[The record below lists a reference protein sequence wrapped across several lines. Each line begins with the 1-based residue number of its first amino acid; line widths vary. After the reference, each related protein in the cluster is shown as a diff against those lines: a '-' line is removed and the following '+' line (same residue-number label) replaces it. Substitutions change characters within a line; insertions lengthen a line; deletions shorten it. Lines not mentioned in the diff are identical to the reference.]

1 MSKEIIWQ
9 PSKDLIRNSK
19 LTKFLGFCKIKDYD
33 ELEKKSSSNPGWL
46 WENVIKFSNL
56 KFFKS
61 YKKIMD
67 DSKGIPWT
75 KWCVGGKTNIVLNCI
90 DRHKNKDFF
99 KKTFIFAEREDGK
112 ESSITYEDFDKQISK
127 VGNTLKVN
135 GFKKGDVIALYMPQF
150 IETYI
155 AYFAILKIGC
165 IVLPLFSGYGSKAVI
180 ERLNIAKAKGIFTVD
195 KTFRKAKEIRMF
207 DLIKDE
213 LQKVKSLEKIFLL
226 GKDKEKKYLIGKILK
241 MFLKI

>member
-75 KWCVGGKTNIVLNCI
+75 KWCVGGKTNI
-90 DRHKNKDFF
+90 
-99 KKTFIFAEREDGK
+99 
-112 ESSITYEDFDKQISK
+112 TYDEFDKKISK
-127 VGNTLKVN
+127 VGNTLKIN

-226 GKDKEKKYLIGKILK
+226 GKDKGKNGKVLRIVKLKTDSRIKAVVEGVNIVKKHTKQ
-241 MFLKI
+241 